1 MNKFHATWAVTS
13 RSLAGVVGGYAVLLA
28 LRFALRPLLDAGEAA
43 RSVVLLGFLIYPT
56 CILASFGLRSAGRA
70 WAVVAC
76 LCAVLT
82 AAGLL
87 AGGRA

>member
-1 MNKFHATWAVTS
+1 MNKFHAAWAVTS
-13 RSLAGVVGGYAVLLA
+13 RSLAGVVGGYAALLA

-70 WAVVAC
+70 WGVVAC
-76 LCAVLT
+76 LCGGLAAV
-82 AAGLL
+82 GLL
-87 AGGRA
+87 AGGQP